1 MSDSKKKK
9 LNSDR
14 DHIKNKWDSLK
25 SQKTLS
31 TREKLEKLVNLNLK
45 MGPPKSRTELPPPEE
60 TVDTAFLVHE
70 FTYPLTSVFK
80 DIRLSSWKEI
90 SPGLVTL
97 VSGDEVFMDIDPL
110 RLVYFDVETT
120 GLAGGT
126 GTIPFMLG
134 FGFFQADNFIARI
147 FILNDLSREEEM
159 LQAVDE
165 FLDSSDFSGT
175 VTYNGKSFDFPL
187 METRYIL
194 YRKRFPLLKK
204 PHLDFLFPA
213 RMLWKNTF
221 ESCKLGYLGD
231 LLLGI
236 SRQDDVDA
244 SLIPSLY
251 FSYLRTNRFSLL
263 EKVEEHNAMDLVGL
277 SALLLRGLLV
287 LKDVSHSGDA
297 GEVLGAARFFERAG
311 DFEKTEELLEI
322 AKQSAEHKDVM
333 MKAVKR
339 LAVLKK
345 KRKLYEEANELWELL
360 SEDKDHVALRELSIH
375 FEHRRKDYHGALEFV
390 CRAIEEVRLSESQR
404 LDLEKRLNRLKRK
417 IELLKNGES

>member
-1 MSDSKKKK
+1 MSDTKKKK

-14 DHIKNKWDSLK
+14 NTIKNKWDSLN
-25 SQKTLS
+25 SQKSLS
-31 TREKLEKLVNLNLK
+31 TREKLEKLVSLNLK
-45 MGPPKSRTELPPPEE
+45 MTPQKTQTEILPPEE
-60 TVDTAFLVHE
+60 TIDTAFLVHE
-70 FTYPLTSVFK
+70 FTYPMTSVFK
-80 DIRLSSWKEI
+80 DIRLSSWEEI
-90 SPGLVTL
+90 SPDLLSL
-97 VSGDEVFMDIDPL
+97 VSGDQAFMDIDAL

-120 GLAGGT
+120 GLSGGT

-134 FGFFQADNFIARI
+134 FGFFKGDNFVTKI
-147 FILNDLSREEEM
+147 FVLNDLSREEEM

-165 FLDSSDFSGT
+165 FLDSFDFSGT

-213 RMLWKNTF
+213 RVFWKNTF

-277 SALLLRGLLV
+277 SALLLKGLLV
-287 LKDVSHSGDA
+287 LKDVSRSGDA

-311 DFEKTEELLEI
+311 DFEKAVDLLEI
-322 AKQSAEHKDVM
+322 AKQSAENKHVM
-333 MKAVKR
+333 MMAVKR
-339 LAVLKK
+339 LAILKK

-360 SEDKDHVALRELSIH
+360 SEDKDHFALRELSIH

-390 CRAIEEVRLSESQR
+390 CRAIEEAGLSESQR
-404 LDLEKRLNRLKRK
+404 RDLEKRLNRLRRK
-417 IELLKNGES
+417 IEQLKNEES

>member
-1 MSDSKKKK
+1 MSDTKKKK
-9 LNSDR
+9 LNSDQNT
-14 DHIKNKWDSLK
+14 IKNKWDSLN

-31 TREKLEKLVNLNLK
+31 TREKLEKLVSLNLK
-45 MGPPKSRTELPPPEE
+45 MTPQKTPTEILPPEE
-60 TVDTAFLVHE
+60 TIETAFLVHE

-80 DIRLSSWKEI
+80 DIRLSSWEEI
-90 SPGLVTL
+90 SPDLLSL
-97 VSGDEVFMDIDPL
+97 VSGDQAFMDIDPL

-120 GLAGGT
+120 GLSGGT

-134 FGFFQADNFIARI
+134 FGFFKGDNFVTKI
-147 FILNDLSREEEM
+147 FVLNDLSREEEM

-165 FLDSSDFSGT
+165 FLDSFDFSGT

-213 RMLWKNTF
+213 RVFWKNTF

-277 SALLLRGLLV
+277 SALMLKGLLV

-311 DFEKTEELLEI
+311 DFEKAVDLLEI
-322 AKQSAEHKDVM
+322 AKQSAENKNVM
-333 MKAVKR
+333 MMAVKR
-339 LAVLKK
+339 LAILKK

-360 SEDKDHVALRELSIH
+360 SEDKDHFALRELSIH

-390 CRAIEEVRLSESQR
+390 CRAIEEVGLSESQR
-404 LDLEKRLNRLKRK
+404 RDLEKRLNRLKRK
-417 IELLKNGES
+417 IKQLKNEEP